1 MFSYTEKISA
11 ILIVKERILTAY
23 SLDSPYKNIWFL
35 VLLLKENKKYFL
47 KYIKNKWHILSMSIY
62 IYFKEIVSITGE
74 SSCAS
79 LTKIC
84 FHFIT
89 DYILLSPLK
98 SCMYFCGVWPI
109 SGTHSQEQKKN
120 RSFTICN
127 IPENQTLRQIP
138 KKWPLHLLT
147 DFIPFFYLCLN

>member
-62 IYFKEIVSITGE
+62 IYFKEIVSITGR

-109 SGTHSQEQKKN
+109 SGTHSQEQKKKPGVSQFAIYLKIKPLDKSQ
-120 RSFTICN
+120 RRDHYISSL
-127 IPENQTLRQIP
+127 TL
-138 KKWPLHLLT
+138 
-147 DFIPFFYLCLN
+147 FYFSTCA